1 MNIYENNKQLLTTMG
16 GDSANLATDFEVR
29 KAILDALGGNS
40 SMCSN
45 IYEVDLQ
52 ILKIFQEGGVSV
64 TKTVEITLAAYNALP
79 IKDNN
84 TIYLING

>member
-1 MNIYENNKQLLTTMG
+1 MTIYENNKQLLNTIG
-16 GDSANLATDFEVR
+16 GNEDNYSTDFEVR
-29 KAILDALGGNS
+29 KAILDTIGGDS

-45 IYEVDLQ
+45 IYEVDKQ
-52 ILKIFQEGGVSV
+52 ILKIFQEGCCAG

-84 TIYLING
+84 TIYLINA

>member
-1 MNIYENNKQLLTTMG
+1 MTIYENNKQLLTTIG
-16 GDSANLATDFEVR
+16 GNEDNYLTDFEVR
-29 KAILDALGGNS
+29 KAILDTIGGDS

-45 IYEVDLQ
+45 IYEVDKQ
-52 ILKIFQEGGVSV
+52 ILKIFQEGGGV
-64 TKTVEITLAAYNALP
+64 TKTVEITLAEYNALQ